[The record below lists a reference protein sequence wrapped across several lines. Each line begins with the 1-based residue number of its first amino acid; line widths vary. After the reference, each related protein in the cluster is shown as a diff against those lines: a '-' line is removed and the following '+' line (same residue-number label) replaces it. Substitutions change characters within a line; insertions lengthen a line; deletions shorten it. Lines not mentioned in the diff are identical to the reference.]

1 MSLAHPCSWN
11 KACIFCF
18 YFLQQ
23 INFLRGGGGSVQMSR
38 VQEVTQH
45 LVTMSHTIVCKG
57 EADVMS
63 TDALV
68 EKSKSK
74 RSDSEVHA
82 GEMCYFIG
90 LL

>member
-1 MSLAHPCSWN
+1 MHFFVF
-11 KACIFCF
+11 IFIF
-18 YFLQQ
+18 ATDEPFEGG
-23 INFLRGGGGSVQMSR
+23 FGGGSVQMSR

-68 EKSKSK
+68 EKGKRK
-74 RSDSEVHA
+74 RSDSKVHA
-82 GEMCYFIG
+82 GEVCYFRG